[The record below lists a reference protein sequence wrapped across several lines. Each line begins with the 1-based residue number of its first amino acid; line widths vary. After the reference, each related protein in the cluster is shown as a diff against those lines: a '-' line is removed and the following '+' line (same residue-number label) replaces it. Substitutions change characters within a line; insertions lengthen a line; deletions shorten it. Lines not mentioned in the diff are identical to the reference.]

1 MPESGKPGAGGD
13 IAPGAMTEYLTDEWG
28 FFIRSARQFEKFRS
42 PYQAVEVHDTVP
54 FGKLFRLDGHFMT
67 SEHDEFFY
75 HENLVHMAALTHP
88 APERALIIGGGDGGS
103 AEELFKHPSIRSVT
117 LCEIDLAV
125 VDISRKYLQAV
136 HRGALDD
143 ARLTLRIEDGF
154 QYIRQSEEQYDLI
167 VLDLTDPG
175 GPSESLYT
183 PDFYRSCAL
192 RLKPVGAM
200 TLHVASPIAH
210 PARIKA
216 CLANLRAAF
225 PLVTPYLA
233 SVPLYGGMWMMAC
246 ASQTL
251 DPRSVSAR
259 EVDRRIAQRD
269 LTGLQYYNG
278 DVHRG
283 ALALPN
289 FVRSLVG
296 QA

>member
-1 MPESGKPGAGGD
+1 MHEAGKPPD

-67 SEHDEFFY
+67 SELDEFFY

-103 AEELFKHPSIRSVT
+103 AEELFKHPTIRAVT

-154 QYIRQSEEQYDLI
+154 QYVRQSEEQYDLI

-183 PDFYRSCAL
+183 PDFYRACAL

-210 PARIKA
+210 PARVKA

-233 SVPLYGGMWMMAC
+233 SVPLYGGLWMMAC

-251 DPRSVSAR
+251 DPRSLSAR

-269 LTGLQYYNG
+269 LTALQYYNG
-278 DVHRG
+278 DVHRA